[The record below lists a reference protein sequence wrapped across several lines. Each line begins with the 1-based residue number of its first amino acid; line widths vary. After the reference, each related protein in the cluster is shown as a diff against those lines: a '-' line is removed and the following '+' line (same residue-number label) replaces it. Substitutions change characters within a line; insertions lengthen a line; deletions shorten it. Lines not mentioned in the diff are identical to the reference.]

1 MILVIDNYDS
11 FVHNLARYVRETG
24 EETVVWRNDERS
36 VADCLVLSPSGIILS
51 PGPGRPDDAGICKAL
66 IAAAPAIPI
75 LGVCLGHQALAEVYG
90 GATVPSREPMHGR
103 TNVIEHDGTG
113 VFAGLPSPLTV
124 GRYHSLSVDII
135 DATDLIIQAR
145 AGDGDIMAMRHR
157 DRPHHGVQF
166 HPESLLTPEGRA
178 MIEAFV
184 AMAAASSGQT
194 AIDGG
199 S

>member
-24 EETVVWRNDERS
+24 QETIVWRHDARS
-36 VADCLVLSPSGIILS
+36 VSECLGLSPDAIILS
-51 PGPGRPDDAGICKAL
+51 PGPGRPEDAGICKAL
-66 IAAAPAIPI
+66 IAAAPDIPI

-103 TNVIEHDGTG
+103 TSVIAHDGTG

-124 GRYHSLSVDII
+124 GRYHSLSVDIT
-135 DATDLIIQAR
+135 DARDLIIQAR
-145 AGDGDIMAMRHR
+145 SGDGEIMAMRHR

-178 MIEAFV
+178 MIETFV
-184 AMAAASSGQT
+184 AMAAASSVQT
-194 AIDGG
+194 AKGG
-199 S
+199 